1 MANTP
6 GIVGAPQRALRLTI
20 VTAQEELFRGQ
31 TDSVVL
37 PADDGEVCILP
48 GHTPL
53 LARIRPGEARYRV
66 GDDWECLFLA
76 GGFLEVQ
83 PTEVTVLADTA
94 LRAEAIDAK
103 AAEDAVKAARRREE
117 RARLPYDQQL
127 AHAELLRALAMLKV
141 AEDARRRKRH
151 L

>member
-1 MANTP
+1 MVDIP
-6 GIVGAPQRALRLTI
+6 DRGRAPQRALRLTI

>member
-1 MANTP
+1 MTDISANGRT
-6 GIVGAPQRALRLTI
+6 PQRALRLTI
-20 VTAQEELFRGQ
+20 VTAQEELFRGE

-37 PADDGEVCILP
+37 PADEGEVCILP

-53 LARIRPGEARYRV
+53 LARIRPGEARYRA
-66 GDDWECLFLA
+66 GSDWQCLFLA

-94 LRAEAIDAK
+94 LRAEAIDAQ
-103 AAEDAVKAARRREE
+103 AAEEAVKAARKREE
-117 RARLPYDQQL
+117 HARLPYDQQL

-141 AEDARRRKRH
+141 AEDFIRRKSRR
-151 L
+151 

>member
-1 MANTP
+1 MADIPDNGRTP
-6 GIVGAPQRALRLTI
+6 RRALRLTI
-20 VTAQEELFRGQ
+20 VTAQDELFRGE

-53 LARIRPGEARYRV
+53 LARIRPGEARYRA
-66 GDDWECLFLA
+66 GSDWECLFLA

-103 AAEDAVKAARRREE
+103 AAEEAVKAARKREE
-117 RARLPYDQQL
+117 HARLPYDQQL

-141 AEDARRRKRH
+141 AEDFIRRKSRR
-151 L
+151 